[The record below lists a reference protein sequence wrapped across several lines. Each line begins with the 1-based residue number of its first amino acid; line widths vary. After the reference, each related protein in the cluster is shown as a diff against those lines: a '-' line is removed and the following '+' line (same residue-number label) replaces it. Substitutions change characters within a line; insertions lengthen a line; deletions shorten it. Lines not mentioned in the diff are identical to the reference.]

1 MGIIIFLMQVF
12 SHIAHLLG
20 KHDTIPASE
29 HAFFRFI
36 AEHNRQYATH
46 GEYRHRLHHFSEYLK
61 FVEEHNSANGNTWT
75 VGVNQFADYTPEERR
90 AMNGYR
96 ADLKKANP
104 VQNLSTA
111 NLADEVNW
119 RSKGAVTPVKNQA
132 QCGSCWAFS
141 STGSMEGA
149 HQIATGNLVSLSEEQ
164 LVQCSTVNFGC
175 NGGLMDYAF
184 QYAEKTPMVEED
196 AYPYTSG
203 TGITGHC
210 DKTMEAGGAVTVT
223 GFTDVP
229 ADKSGAA
236 LKAAVAKQP
245 VSVAIEADRMA
256 LQGYTGGVITG
267 SACGTSLDHGVLAV
281 GYGTEGGEDYFLV
294 KNSWGGSWGESG
306 YVKIGQANVCGITQQ
321 PSYPT
326 TN

>member
-1 MGIIIFLMQVF
+1 MGIIILFTRMQVF

-36 AEHNRQYATH
+36 AEHNRQYSTH
-46 GEYRHRLHHFSEYLK
+46 GEYRHRLHHFSKYLK
-61 FVEEHNSANGNTWT
+61 AVEEHNSQNGNTWT
-75 VGVNQFADYTPEERR
+75 IGVNQFADYTPEERK
-90 AMNGYR
+90 AMLGYK
-96 ADLKKANP
+96 AGLKQNNP
-104 VQNLSTA
+104 VEELSATNLS
-111 NLADEVNW
+111 DSMDW
-119 RSKGAVTPVKNQA
+119 RSKLPPVKNQA

-141 STGSMEGA
+141 AVGAMEGA
-149 HQIATGNLVSLSEEQ
+149 HAIATGSVVSLSEEQ
-164 LVQCSTVNFGC
+164 LVQCSKVNSGC

-184 QYAEKTPMVEED
+184 QYAESTPMVTED

-203 TGITGHC
+203 SGTTGSCNKG
-210 DKTMEAGGAVTVT
+210 MEEGGAITVS

-229 ADKSGAA
+229 ADRTGAA

-245 VSVAIEADRMA
+245 VSVAIEADRIA
-256 LQGYTGGVITG
+256 FQGYTGGVITG

-281 GYGTEGGEDYFLV
+281 GYGTEDGEDYFLV
-294 KNSWGGSWGESG
+294 RNSWGATWCESG

-326 TN
+326 E

>member
-1 MGIIIFLMQVF
+1 MGIINLFTMQVF

-36 AEHNRQYATH
+36 AEHNRQYATR
-46 GEYRHRLHHFSEYLK
+46 GEYHHRLNHFSKYLE
-61 FVEEHNSANGNTWT
+61 FVEEHNSQNGNTWT
-75 VGVNQFADYTPEERR
+75 VGVNQFADYTPEERS
-90 AMNGYR
+90 AMNGYK
-96 ADLKKANP
+96 AELKTNFNYTELP
-104 VQNLSTA
+104 TD
-111 NLADEVNW
+111 NLADSVDW

-132 QCGSCWAFS
+132 SCGSCWAFS

-149 HQIATGNLVSLSEEQ
+149 HFLASGKLESLSEEQ
-164 LVQCSTVNFGC
+164 LVQCSTVNSGC

-184 QYAEKTPMVEED
+184 EYAEKTPMVLED

-203 TGITGHC
+203 TGFTG
-210 DKTMEAGGAVTVT
+210 
-223 GFTDVP
+223 VP

-256 LQGYTGGVITG
+256 FQGYTGGVITG

-281 GYGTEGGEDYFLV
+281 GYGTEDGEDYFLV
-294 KNSWGGSWGESG
+294 RNSWGSS
-306 YVKIGQANVCGITQQ
+306 
-321 PSYPT
+321 
-326 TN
+326 

>member
-1 MGIIIFLMQVF
+1 MGIINLFTMQVF

-36 AEHNRQYATH
+36 AEHNRQYATR
-46 GEYRHRLHHFSEYLK
+46 GEYHHRLHHFSKYLE
-61 FVEEHNSANGNTWT
+61 FVNEHNSQNGNTWT
-75 VGVNQFADYTPEERR
+75 VGVNQFADYTPEERS
-90 AMNGYR
+90 AMNGYK
-96 ADLKKANP
+96 ADLKTNFNYP
-104 VQNLSTA
+104 ELPTD
-111 NLADEVNW
+111 NLADSVDW

-132 QCGSCWAFS
+132 SCGSCWAFS

-149 HQIATGNLVSLSEEQ
+149 HFLASGKLESLSEEQ
-164 LVQCSTVNFGC
+164 LVQCSTVNSGC

-184 QYAEKTPMVEED
+184 EYAEKTPMVTED
-196 AYPYTSG
+196 SYPYTSG
-203 TGITGHC
+203 TGRTGHC

-256 LQGYTGGVITG
+256 FQGYTGGVITG

-281 GYGTEGGEDYFLV
+281 GYGTEDGEDYFLV
-294 KNSWGGSWGESG
+294 RNSWGSS
-306 YVKIGQANVCGITQQ
+306 
-321 PSYPT
+321 
-326 TN
+326 